1 MERGSQ
7 LLPRRLH
14 IDFRLSTFPFSP
26 LFPLSNQGGDD
37 SPPWRSDVDFIVKHP
52 LERLTQK
59 PPAAS
64 YHAPTPGRAIGI
76 DPAIDAD
83 QR

>member
-1 MERGSQ
+1 MRSSCSSGKVEGGASGAPPSSF
-7 LLPRRLH
+7 LV
-14 IDFRLSTFPFSP
+14 
-26 LFPLSNQGGDD
+26 FPLSNRGGND
-37 SPPWRSDVDFIVKHP
+37 SPPRRSDVDFIVKHSR
-52 LERLTQK
+52 ERLTQK

-64 YHAPTPGRAIGI
+64 YYAPTPGRAIGI